1 MTFEKIFEK
10 FYEENKNSGFLMSKG
25 ISLQKTEKFNASIL
39 YTKKDLISSLI
50 DLNDILLTIHD
61 AASGI
66 VFTHEKFLIVSGGF
80 KKICN
85 CYSVKEF
92 IKVGGFPKTLSKK
105 GYITFDGQ
113 NITAVS
119 NSNGKLFD
127 VIKNL
132 QKTLSEI
139 ENFDDIVHNSV
150 QEKNTIK
157 KEKEELVE
165 KLSESNNNIISPNKK
180 SSSKRK
186 SPNKKS
192 SSKRKSPNKKSKNK
206 IWTYIVLICIGY
218 FFWPS
223 GCEDTRDLVN
233 NRTEKFSASELDGT
247 WKGRD
252 ALSMHTQTRVVL
264 ELNSDGTW
272 SSESFDKDD
281 NPRNT
286 FPKQSGTFY
295 TGVENFGSFNEHYVY
310 LDWKSPYGLRTSKYK
325 LSFAVDPFGEESEWS
340 ATDLTEEGFYL
351 TPLSS
356 FIATDVTLRGD
367 IW

>member
-10 FYEENKNSGFLMSKG
+10 FYEENKNSGFLMSKKN
-25 ISLQKTEKFNASIL
+25 SLQKTEKFNASAL

-50 DLNDILLTIHD
+50 NLNDILLTIHD
-61 AASGI
+61 AASAI

-85 CYSVKEF
+85 CYSINEF
-92 IKVGGFPKTLSKK
+92 FKVGGFPKTLSKK

-139 ENFDDIVHNSV
+139 ENYDDIVHNTV

-165 KLSESNNNIISPNKK
+165 KLSESNNNIKA
-180 SSSKRK
+180 
-186 SPNKKS
+186 
-192 SSKRKSPNKKSKNK
+192 PNKKSKNK
-206 IWTYIVLICIGY
+206 IWTYVVLICIGY

-223 GCEDTRDLVN
+223 GCGDTQDLVN

-252 ALSMHTQTRVVL
+252 ALSMHIQTRVVL

-272 SSESFDKDD
+272 SSESFDQDD
-281 NPRNT
+281 NPKNT
-286 FPKQSGTFY
+286 LPKQSGTFY
-295 TGVENFGSFNEHYVY
+295 TRVENHKSYNEHYVY
-310 LDWKSPYGLRTSKYK
+310 LDWESPYGLRTSKYN
-325 LSFAVDPFGEESEWS
+325 LSFAVEPYGEESEWS

-351 TPLSS
+351 TPVSS
-356 FIATDVTLRGD
+356 FIAADVTLRGD